1 MAPSQVQ
8 IATSALQRLMKEEK
22 SYYKELEQQQTRITK
37 LEKGEGGDSEGN
49 EEYQLKQEV
58 SRSIRCSRQACDNP
72 LRPFNR
78 ALNTRS

>member
-22 SYYKELEQQQTRITK
+22 SYYKELEQQQTRISK

-58 SRSIRCSRQACDNP
+58 SRGIRCSR
-72 LRPFNR
+72 
-78 ALNTRS
+78 

>member
-1 MAPSQVQ
+1 MHNLPLIAKTLSQRQVNMAPSQVQ

-22 SYYKELEQQQTRITK
+22 SYYKELEQQQTRISK

-58 SRSIRCSRQACDNP
+58 SRGIRCSR
-72 LRPFNR
+72 
-78 ALNTRS
+78 